1 MPNGIVY
8 FPLVAVIATV
18 VLLVVTR
25 RKKPA
30 QGDKP

>member
-1 MPNGIVY
+1 MPHGIVY
-8 FPLVAVIATV
+8 FPLVAAIATV

-30 QGDKP
+30 GSDKQ